1 MKRITLAADLFEI
14 VETPIDVSAL
24 LAEVACDEAGATS
37 LFLGTVRNH
46 NQGKGVRY
54 LEYEC
59 YPEMALK
66 EMVKIVAQA
75 RLRWELYQ
83 VGMIHRV
90 GRLEIREAAVAIA
103 VSSAHRQASLE
114 ALQFCI
120 DTLKATVPIWKKEYW
135 EDGSM
140 WLENCCG

>member
-1 MKRITLAADLFEI
+1 MESPHNPLNLIQIVADPIEVTPLLAA
-14 VETPIDVSAL
+14 
-24 LAEVACDEAGATS
+24 VACPEAGASS

-46 NQGKGVRY
+46 NKGKGVLF

-59 YPEMALK
+59 YPEMAVK
-66 EMVKIVAQA
+66 EIAQIVAQA
-75 RLRWELYQ
+75 RNNWELYQ
-83 VGMIHRV
+83 VGILHRV
-90 GRLEIREAAVAIA
+90 GRLQIGEVAVAIA
-103 VSSAHRQASLE
+103 ISSAHRQASLE

-135 EDGSM
+135 EDGSI

>member
-1 MKRITLAADLFEI
+1 MKRTTLAADLFEI

-24 LAEVACDEAGATS
+24 LAKVACDQAGASS

-90 GRLEIREAAVAIA
+90 GRLEIQEAAVAIA

>member
-1 MKRITLAADLFEI
+1 MWKTHLEADQFEI
-14 VETPIDVSAL
+14 VETPIDVPAL
-24 LAEVACDEAGATS
+24 LAQVACDEAGASS

-46 NQGKGVRY
+46 NLGKGVLY

-66 EMVKIVAQA
+66 EMVKIVAEA
-75 RLRWELYQ
+75 RQNWELYR
-83 VGMIHRV
+83 VGMVHRV

>member
-1 MKRITLAADLFEI
+1 MAADLFEI